1 MNDLT
6 TSYFSIEKS
15 DKQPDGTLMV
25 YGKATDDSIDIDQ
38 QICDAAWLDR
48 AMPAWFKSGGN
59 IREQHSSIAAGV
71 AKEYE
76 VKADGHYIMAHVVD
90 PVSVKKVDAGVLRG
104 FSIGIKSPRVVR
116 DQKAANGRIIDG
128 QIVEV
133 SLVDRPA
140 NPNCQLVLAKSVDG
154 ESSLIQVEELTEIQK
169 HGSHNQSAHGR
180 RGAGG
185 GAGGG
190 GGANEKTQTEKQK
203 QAYNDA
209 NNLLADISEQHNSS
223 HIRQAKAEHRAAT
236 IAMKVGNK
244 PMARERAIAAADKIR
259 DGADSTTASYS
270 TDTRIKLS
278 QSATKYESK
287 MMEAIGTDADVEKHG
302 SHNQSS
308 HGRRGAGGGAGGAGG
323 GFDAPGR
330 GGNTDSAGREI
341 NAQRDDQ
348 LVSKAIDDTE
358 DVYNEIDN
366 LSDEND
372 PSFIDNFSDDD
383 DMIIDES
390 LDSLKEA
397 QQNLQNAYDAPNM
410 TKHYDSLENAQ
421 VRLDETYDAL
431 KNADNRTL
439 KSLADKVDDIGGE
452 VDSYLDVLRGGE
464 GEKSTKASI
473 KKHGSH
479 NQSSHGR
486 RGAGGGAG
494 GGGAAVAGPK
504 TPPKVVNQAIDS
516 AESRVDDAYKE
527 IVVGAGPK
535 PSTSSR
541 VMNAAQMRDDASS
554 HIADAKSN
562 ITRGKESAAASSL
575 RNAADSLKDEPKFN
589 PARQGLR
596 DLADQVESGFKKV
609 PNKST
614 NAELRKALQF
624 ALESLSLNKSEENPM
639 QDTVVELPTEAVGD
653 LLKFD
658 KTQYEAARE
667 ALANLIAV
675 EAGEMREGHN
685 ELQSIAHLLEAV
697 AHLHAWYEGE
707 EAEGE
712 VMEEETII
720 ERAAD
725 AEMEKEVCK
734 MCKKSEKMCK
744 CEGGYKAAGDDEVDA
759 EKGAEPNPV
768 PSQETYATLQ
778 GTVIVQPTET
788 PKSAEAEEP
797 VVEEAPAEEPA
808 VEETPAEAP
817 VEEAVT
823 EDSEAKTEVDAAD
836 VEAIVEQVVKSAT
849 ESLRAEI
856 ASLVAAKEAA
866 LEKSVGLESE
876 LAIAKSLAVAG
887 GPSRTVKPLSTKIN
901 DNLTKAAIYKA
912 KANATTDPV
921 LAKGYKQLAEEFFS
935 KASDSDNK

>member
-90 PVSVKKVDAGVLRG
+90 PVSVRKVDAGVLRG

-154 ESSLIQVEELTEIQK
+154 ESSLIQVEELTEIEK

-190 GGANEKTQTEKQK
+190 GVSSESKEKIKQLDERAKRVQYELRDNNPSDDPVRDRAYNKVNSARENIERAQATDDPKEAVSELK
-203 QAYNDA
+203 QARQKLEPVKNSLEEQNYHSEAETINEMQKDM
-209 NNLLADISEQHNSS
+209 NSLAVFIGRTNKSS
-223 HIRQAKAEHRAAT
+223 
-236 IAMKVGNK
+236 
-244 PMARERAIAAADKIR
+244 
-259 DGADSTTASYS
+259 
-270 TDTRIKLS
+270 
-278 QSATKYESK
+278 
-287 MMEAIGTDADVEKHG
+287 DADVEKHG

-308 HGRRGAGGGAGGAGG
+308 HGRRG
-323 GFDAPGR
+323 
-330 GGNTDSAGREI
+330 S
-341 NAQRDDQ
+341 
-348 LVSKAIDDTE
+348 
-358 DVYNEIDN
+358 
-366 LSDEND
+366 
-372 PSFIDNFSDDD
+372 
-383 DMIIDES
+383 
-390 LDSLKEA
+390 
-397 QQNLQNAYDAPNM
+397 
-410 TKHYDSLENAQ
+410 
-421 VRLDETYDAL
+421 
-431 KNADNRTL
+431 
-439 KSLADKVDDIGGE
+439 
-452 VDSYLDVLRGGE
+452 
-464 GEKSTKASI
+464 
-473 KKHGSH
+473 
-479 NQSSHGR
+479 
-486 RGAGGGAG
+486 GGGAG
-494 GGGAAVAGPK
+494 GGATNPGAGSRLRDLQQRARAEGDDLPSGTPK
-504 TPPKVVNQAIDS
+504 KVVNQAIDS
-516 AESRVDDAYKE
+516 AESRVDDAYRD
-527 IVVGAGPK
+527 IVREAGPN
-535 PSTSSR
+535 PSQSSR
-541 VMNAAQMRDDASS
+541 VMNAAQMRDDASG
-554 HIADAKSN
+554 HIADAKTN
-562 ITRGKESAAASSL
+562 ITRGRQSVAATALRRAS
-575 RNAADSLKDEPKFN
+575 DSLDGEPKFK
-589 PARQGLR
+589 PARQGLK

-609 PNKST
+609 PSKST
-614 NAELRKALQF
+614 HAELRKALQS
-624 ALESLSLNKSEENPM
+624 ALQSLTLNKSEENPM

-759 EKGAEPNPV
+759 EKSADVVKCLECGCNQPGSDHGLKTTNDFANISMPSNVSTAEM
-768 PSQETYATLQ
+768 YAP
-778 GTVIVQPTET
+778 GET
-788 PKSAEAEEP
+788 PKSAEADDTAA
-797 VVEEAPAEEPA
+797 EEAPVEEPA

-856 ASLVAAKEAA
+856 ASLVSAKEVA
-866 LEKSVGLESE
+866 LEKSVNLESE

-921 LAKGYKQLAEEFFS
+921 LAKGYKQLAEEFYS
-935 KASDSDNK
+935 KATDSDN

>member
-90 PVSVKKVDAGVLRG
+90 PVSVRKVDAGVLRG

-154 ESSLIQVEELTEIQK
+154 ESSLIQVEELTEIEK

-190 GGANEKTQTEKQK
+190 GVSSESKEKIKQLDERAKRVQYELRDNNPSDDPVRDRAYNKVNAARENIERAQATDDPKEAVSELK
-203 QAYNDA
+203 QARQKLEPVKNSLEEQNYHSEAETINEMQKDM
-209 NNLLADISEQHNSS
+209 NSLAVFIGRTNKSS
-223 HIRQAKAEHRAAT
+223 
-236 IAMKVGNK
+236 
-244 PMARERAIAAADKIR
+244 
-259 DGADSTTASYS
+259 
-270 TDTRIKLS
+270 
-278 QSATKYESK
+278 
-287 MMEAIGTDADVEKHG
+287 DADVEKHG
-302 SHNQSS
+302 SHNQSA
-308 HGRRGAGGGAGGAGG
+308 HGRRG
-323 GFDAPGR
+323 
-330 GGNTDSAGREI
+330 S
-341 NAQRDDQ
+341 
-348 LVSKAIDDTE
+348 
-358 DVYNEIDN
+358 
-366 LSDEND
+366 
-372 PSFIDNFSDDD
+372 
-383 DMIIDES
+383 
-390 LDSLKEA
+390 
-397 QQNLQNAYDAPNM
+397 
-410 TKHYDSLENAQ
+410 
-421 VRLDETYDAL
+421 
-431 KNADNRTL
+431 
-439 KSLADKVDDIGGE
+439 
-452 VDSYLDVLRGGE
+452 
-464 GEKSTKASI
+464 
-473 KKHGSH
+473 
-479 NQSSHGR
+479 
-486 RGAGGGAG
+486 GGGAG
-494 GGGAAVAGPK
+494 GGATNPGAGSRLRHLQQRARAEGDDLPNGTPKKVAQEAV
-504 TPPKVVNQAIDS
+504 DS
-516 AESRVDDAYKE
+516 AENEMNDTYRQMVKDQGQSVSMDRERVL
-527 IVVGAGPK
+527 
-535 PSTSSR
+535 
-541 VMNAAQMRDDASS
+541 NAAQMRDDAFG
-554 HIADAKSN
+554 HLDDARTN
-562 ITRGKESAAASSL
+562 ITRGRSEQAASAL
-575 RNAADSLKDEPKFN
+575 DNAAGTLKDEPQFTI
-589 PARQGLR
+589 ARQKMKDTAAALR
-596 DLADQVESGFKKV
+596 SKPVKKH
-609 PNKST
+609 T
-614 NAELRKALQF
+614 DAELRKALQS
-624 ALESLSLNKSEENPM
+624 ALQSLTLNKSEENPM

-744 CEGGYKAAGDDEVDA
+744 CEGGYKAATDDEVDA

-778 GTVIVQPTET
+778 GTVIVPPTET

-808 VEETPAEAP
+808 VEETPAKAP

-921 LAKGYKQLAEEFFS
+921 LAKGYKQLAEEFYS
-935 KASDSDNK
+935 KATDSDN

>member
-15 DKQPDGTLMV
+15 DKQADGTLMV
-25 YGKATDDSIDIDQ
+25 YGKATDDSVDIDQ

-76 VKADGHYIMAHVVD
+76 SKADGHYIMAHVVD

-154 ESSLIQVEELTEIQK
+154 ESSLIQVEELTEDIIK
-169 HGSHNQSAHGR
+169 HPGHDQSSHGR
-180 RGAGG
+180 GGGSAGG
-185 GAGGG
+185 MGAPAAGAAGGG
-190 GGANEKTQTEKQK
+190 GG
-203 QAYNDA
+203 
-209 NNLLADISEQHNSS
+209 
-223 HIRQAKAEHRAAT
+223 
-236 IAMKVGNK
+236 G
-244 PMARERAIAAADKIR
+244 
-259 DGADSTTASYS
+259 
-270 TDTRIKLS
+270 
-278 QSATKYESK
+278 
-287 MMEAIGTDADVEKHG
+287 G
-302 SHNQSS
+302 S
-308 HGRRGAGGGAGGAGG
+308 AGG
-323 GFDAPGR
+323 
-330 GGNTDSAGREI
+330 
-341 NAQRDDQ
+341 
-348 LVSKAIDDTE
+348 
-358 DVYNEIDN
+358 
-366 LSDEND
+366 
-372 PSFIDNFSDDD
+372 
-383 DMIIDES
+383 
-390 LDSLKEA
+390 EA
-397 QQNLQNAYDAPNM
+397 
-410 TKHYDSLENAQ
+410 
-421 VRLDETYDAL
+421 
-431 KNADNRTL
+431 
-439 KSLADKVDDIGGE
+439 
-452 VDSYLDVLRGGE
+452 GE
-464 GEKSTKASI
+464 GS
-473 KKHGSH
+473 GS
-479 NQSSHGR
+479 S
-486 RGAGGGAG
+486 
-494 GGGAAVAGPK
+494 GPK
-504 TPPKVVNQAIDS
+504 TPKKVVNAAITSAEDRIDS
-516 AESRVDDAYKE
+516 AYKDM
-527 IVVGAGPK
+527 VVAAGPK
-535 PSTSSR
+535 PTSNPR
-541 VMNAAQMRDDASS
+541 VMDAAQMRDDALSRTTDARNY
-554 HIADAKSN
+554 IA
-562 ITRGKESAAASSL
+562 RGNERAAASSL
-575 RNAADSLKDEPKFN
+575 RSAARALDGESKFN
-589 PARQGLR
+589 PAKQGLK
-596 DLADQVESGFKKV
+596 DLADQVEKGFRKV
-609 PNKST
+609 KT
-614 NAELRKALQF
+614 KATDAELRKALQS
-624 ALESLSLNKSEENPM
+624 ALHLLSLTKSEETSMEN
-639 QDTVVELPTEAVGD
+639 TVELPVDAIGD

-658 KTQYEAARE
+658 KIQYEAARE

-712 VMEEETII
+712 VVEEETII

-725 AEMEKEVCK
+725 AETKEK
-734 MCKKSEKMCK
+734 MCADCDKSYKMCK
-744 CEGGYKAAGDDEVDA
+744 CEGGFKAAKEEEADA

-768 PSQETYATLQ
+768 PSQETYATLA
-778 GTVIVQPTET
+778 GTVIVPPTET
-788 PKSAEAEEP
+788 PKSAEADEAA
-797 VVEEAPAEEPA
+797 VEEAPTEAAA

-823 EDSEAKTEVDAAD
+823 ENSEAKTEVDAAD

-866 LEKSVGLESE
+866 LEKSVSLESE

-921 LAKGYKQLAEEFFS
+921 LAKGYKVLAEEFYS
-935 KASDSDNK
+935 KAADSDNN